1 MRFVSVHIPET
12 AGGLFG
18 ELLVK
23 HFGQAICLHYYHPYD
38 VSWTRL
44 PEIPPSA
51 ECLHGHFLARQFR
64 DQYPAAALVSW
75 LRDPAER
82 VAAEFERLKN
92 EPDPNSELSQMI
104 AGGATLLEFAEH
116 AFARNTQTRYIDSL
130 PLTDFQFLGISENFA
145 AELARFSAMTGI
157 TLPFTTKAIKR
168 ASLEPAARERLMEL
182 NADDDRLYR
191 QACDHA
197 KTFVLPKAASIAAR
211 DDNARKEK
219 RNAEGVETE
228 YFNRYV
234 SYLEKLKGR
243 MGEKA
248 AYEAAVGGDFL
259 ATGKIELAVLKMVGL
274 TTTSTVVD
282 AGCGSGRLALQL
294 APFPQIA
301 YLGTDVVPALL
312 DYARELVDRPD
323 WRFEKTDGIAIPS
336 ADNSADFITFFS
348 VFTHITH
355 EDCYRYLKE
364 AMRVIRPGGK
374 ILVSFLE
381 FRIRSHWEIFRQ
393 SLAHRQAGDPMNI
406 FMDRDG
412 PHAWAN
418 DLGLEVVRIVDGDQP
433 EIPLE
438 EEIVWASG
446 KKASGSTYLGQSLAI
461 LTKR

>member
-1 MRFVSVHIPET
+1 MKLLSVHIPET

-23 HFGQAICLHYYHPYD
+23 QFNQAICLHYYHAYD
-38 VSWTRL
+38 ASWTRL
-44 PEIPPSA
+44 PDVPPST

-64 DQYPAAALVSW
+64 DVYPSAALVTW

-104 AGGATLLEFAEH
+104 ANGASLLEFAEH
-116 AFARNTQTRYIDSL
+116 AFARNTQTRYVDSL
-130 PLTDFQFLGISENFA
+130 PLTDFQFLGISENFV
-145 AELARFSAMTGI
+145 AELTRFSAATGI
-157 TLPFTTKAIKR
+157 RLPLTSKTIKR
-168 ASLEPAARERLMEL
+168 VPLASEARERLMEL
-182 NADDDRLYR
+182 NGEDDRLYH
-191 QACDHA
+191 QACDRA
-197 KTFVLPKAASIAAR
+197 KSFVAPKAATFVGRGDGSK
-211 DDNARKEK
+211 KER
-219 RNAEGVETE
+219 RNAEEVETE

-234 SYLEKLKGR
+234 SYWEKLKGR
-243 MGEKA
+243 MDEKA
-248 AYEAAVGGDFL
+248 AFEAAVGGDFL
-259 ATGKIELAVLKMVGL
+259 AVGKLELAVLKKFGL
-274 TTTSTVVD
+274 TTQSSVVD
-282 AGCGSGRLALQL
+282 AGCGSGRLAAQL
-294 APFPQIA
+294 APFLEIG

-312 DYARELVDRPD
+312 DYARKLVDRPD

-336 ADNSADFITFFS
+336 ADDSADFITFFS

-364 AMRVIRPGGK
+364 AKRVIRPGGK

-381 FRIRSHWEIFRQ
+381 FRIHSHWEIFRQ

-412 PHAWAN
+412 LHAWAN
-418 DLGLEVVRIVDGDQP
+418 DLGLEVLQIVDGDKP
-433 EIPLE
+433 EIPIE

-446 KKASGSTYLGQSLAI
+446 KRALGATNLGQSLAV
-461 LTKR
+461 LTKH